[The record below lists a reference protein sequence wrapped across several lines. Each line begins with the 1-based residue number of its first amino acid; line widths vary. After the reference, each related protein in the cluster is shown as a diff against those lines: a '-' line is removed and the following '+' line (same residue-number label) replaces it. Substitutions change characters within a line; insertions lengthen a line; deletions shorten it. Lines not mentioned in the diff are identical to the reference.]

1 MVDGLNGYGQWE
13 SQSRKFFMTVP
24 FGISGF
30 SFATTHRS
38 LHIDR
43 RYLKASKTTVVSQWR
58 IATQSTDRWVK
69 FLWSHYK
76 FLHSA
81 NWPPIQPSQKGSH
94 ARKLVGLFWV
104 YVVEFR
110 KNPPQTQILPKK
122 KQTSIQKNF
131 GDFGDKM
138 TTRILFHTNH
148 SLKAIVPLHPLFR
161 PCVRWTPGIPLGH
174 LAARGRCWK
183 SWKPQPCRTSRR
195 SSKIKGI

>member
-13 SQSRKFFMTVP
+13 SQSRKFFMTVS

-81 NWPPIQPSQKGSH
+81 NWPPIQPSQKGSRT
-94 ARKLVGLFWV
+94 RKLVGLFWV

-122 KQTSIQKNF
+122 
-131 GDFGDKM
+131 
-138 TTRILFHTNH
+138 TNKYSEIFWGFWGQDDYKDTFPYQPLTESH
-148 SLKAIVPLHPLFR
+148 SAPSPIVSAMCSLNSWHSTGP
-161 PCVRWTPGIPLGH
+161 PG
-174 LAARGRCWK
+174 C
-183 SWKPQPCRTSRR
+183 
-195 SSKIKGI
+195 KGQVLEDR